1 MTIAVRD
8 EFTSVSAILL
18 PLIADALLSAKTS
31 STLDEAVERVRE
43 AESILTALVQ
53 ISERATQEAISQ
65 VASP

>member
-1 MTIAVRD
+1 MMTAARD

-31 STLDEAVERVRE
+31 ATLDEAVERVRE
-43 AESILTALVQ
+43 AESILSALMQ
-53 ISERATQEAISQ
+53 ISERATQEAISE